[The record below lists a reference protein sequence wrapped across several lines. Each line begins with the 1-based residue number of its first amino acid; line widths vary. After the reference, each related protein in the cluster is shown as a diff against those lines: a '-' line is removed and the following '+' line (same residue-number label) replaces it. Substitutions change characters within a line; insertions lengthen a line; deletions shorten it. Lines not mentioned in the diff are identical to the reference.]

1 MKNKKCFI
9 MGLPNAGKTTFLAA
23 LWYAVSNDENAVQLN
38 LSHIEGNISYLAK
51 LSQQWLEC
59 QPLDR
64 TKSGEEIKK
73 LTIFLKDK
81 KENYSLQ
88 FPDLSGETF
97 QNWYSHRK
105 IEKSLAKQVKEAD
118 SILFFINVKDIVG
131 PVLINEANQYVDI
144 ERKESSSSK
153 GNNKEHDPTIE
164 GNLDSQNFIYKRKNI
179 EHDPVSVQIVELL
192 QFVSILKLSQSVKL
206 GIVFSAWDLLEGNSI
221 RPEDYAKQELVLLWQ
236 FLTTN
241 RNSFEVSYWG
251 ISAQGGTIE
260 EKDKLLSYDCPYERI
275 QIVDNNMK
283 ISHDITSVVYKLIG
297 EIDE

>member
-23 LWYAVSNDENAVQLN
+23 LWYAISNGENAVRLN
-38 LSHIEGNISYLAK
+38 LSRIEGNISYLAK
-51 LSQQWLEC
+51 LSEQWLEC

-73 LTIFLKDK
+73 ISILLKDK
-81 KENYSLQ
+81 NEEYSLQ

-97 QNWYSHRK
+97 QNWYNHRK

-131 PVLINEANQYVDI
+131 PVLINEANQYIDRDESKENVIVHDSTI
-144 ERKESSSSK
+144 ESSLESQNSSSK
-153 GNNKEHDPTIE
+153 RNRLK
-164 GNLDSQNFIYKRKNI
+164 
-179 EHDPVSVQIVELL
+179 HDPVSVQIVELL

-206 GIVFSAWDLLEGNSI
+206 GIVFSAWDLLEENSI
-221 RPEDYAKQELVLLWQ
+221 RPEDYAKQELILLWQ
-236 FLTTN
+236 FLVTN
-241 RNSFEVSYWG
+241 KNIFEVSYWG

-260 EKDKLLSYDCPYERI
+260 EKDKLLSYERPYERI

-283 ISHDITSVVYKLIG
+283 ISHDITSVIYKLIG
-297 EIDE
+297 ETDE

>member
-23 LWYAVSNDENAVQLN
+23 LWYAISNGENAVRLN
-38 LSHIEGNISYLAK
+38 LSRIEGNISYLAK
-51 LSQQWLEC
+51 LSEQWLEC

-73 LTIFLKDK
+73 ISILLKDK
-81 KENYSLQ
+81 KEEYSLQ

-97 QNWYSHRK
+97 QNWYNHRK

-131 PVLINEANQYVDI
+131 PVLINEANQYIDRDESKENIIVHDSTI
-144 ERKESSSSK
+144 ESSLESQNSSSK
-153 GNNKEHDPTIE
+153 RNRLK
-164 GNLDSQNFIYKRKNI
+164 
-179 EHDPVSVQIVELL
+179 HDPVSVQIVELL

-206 GIVFSAWDLLEGNSI
+206 GIVFSAWDLLEENSI
-221 RPEDYAKQELVLLWQ
+221 RPEDYAKQELILLWQ
-236 FLTTN
+236 FLATN
-241 RNSFEVSYWG
+241 KNIFEVSYWG

-260 EKDKLLSYDCPYERI
+260 EKDKLLSYERPYERI

-283 ISHDITSVVYKLIG
+283 ISHDITSVIYKLIG
-297 EIDE
+297 ETDE